1 MDKRSVGLL
10 LVLAFVNFLNPYSTR
25 AQEKL
30 KGRVSIS
37 GAFALYAMSVKWAGE
52 FRKIYPEVKIDISA
66 GGAGKGITDVL
77 NGMVDIG
84 MVSRDVYPE
93 EIKKGAVPIAVA
105 KDAVVAVI
113 NTRNPILV
121 DVVSQGL
128 TPEAAGN
135 IWLKG
140 AYKNWN
146 EAFHSKTK
154 APIHVYTRSD
164 ACGAAEVW
172 SRFFDGKQED
182 LLGSAVFGDPGLA
195 LAIRKDMLGIGF
207 NNICYAYDFVT
218 RRPFK
223 GIQIVPIDSN
233 RNGKID
239 ADENFYHTLDE
250 LIQAISAGKYPS
262 PPARDLYFVIGKK
275 QNNKAAS
282 VFLKWVLTDGQK
294 FVNESGCVNL
304 PKERISEE
312 LKKIN

>member
-1 MDKRSVGLL
+1 MEKRSIWLL
-10 LVLAFVNFLNPYSTR
+10 LILAFVNFLNPYSTA
-25 AQEKL
+25 AQKRL

-52 FRKIYPEVKIDISA
+52 FKKIHPEVNIDISA

-105 KDAVVAVI
+105 RDAVVAVI
-113 NTRNPILV
+113 NTRNPVLV
-121 DVVSQGL
+121 DVLSKGL
-128 TPEAAGN
+128 TPEIAAN

-140 AYKNWN
+140 TCKTWN
-146 EAFHSKTK
+146 EAFNSKTK
-154 APIHVYTRSD
+154 APIHIYTRSD

-172 SRFFDGKQED
+172 ARFFNAKQED

-218 RRPFK
+218 RHPFK
-223 GIQIVPIDSN
+223 GIQIVPIDLN
-233 RNGKID
+233 RNGQID
-239 ADENFYHTLDE
+239 PDENFYHTLDQ
-250 LIQAISAGKYPS
+250 LIKAISDGKYPS
-262 PPARDLYFVIGKK
+262 PPSRDLYFVINKQ
-275 QNNKAAS
+275 QNNKAA
-282 VFLKWVLTDGQK
+282 VEFLKWVLTDGQK
-294 FVNESGCVNL
+294 FVSESGCVNL

-312 LKKIN
+312 LKKVN

>member
-1 MDKRSVGLL
+1 MKKKYIWL
-10 LVLAFVNFLNPYSTR
+10 LVILVFINFLTPYSTA
-25 AQEKL
+25 AQKQL

-52 FRKIYPEVKIDISA
+52 FKKIYPEVKVDISA

-105 KDAVVAVI
+105 RDAVVAVI
-113 NTRNPILV
+113 NTRNPVLV
-121 DVVSQGL
+121 DVLSKGL
-128 TPEAAGN
+128 TPEMAGN
-135 IWLKG
+135 IWHDGTCKT
-140 AYKNWN
+140 WS
-146 EAFHSKTK
+146 EAFKAKTK

-172 SRFFDGKQED
+172 ARFFNAKQED

-207 NNICYAYDFVT
+207 NNIIYAYDFVT

-223 GIQIVPIDSN
+223 GIQIVPIDVN
-233 RNGKID
+233 RNGVID
-239 ADENFYHTLDE
+239 PDENFYHTLDQ
-250 LIQAISAGKYPS
+250 LIEAINKGKYPS
-262 PPARDLYFVIGKK
+262 PPARDLYFVINKQ
-275 QNNKAAS
+275 QNNKVAE

-304 PKERISEE
+304 PVERISEE
-312 LKKIN
+312 LIKVN

>member
-1 MDKRSVGLL
+1 MKKSFILL
-10 LVLAFVNFLNPYSTR
+10 LVILVYFNFLTPYSTV
-25 AQEKL
+25 AQKQL

-52 FRKIYPEVKIDISA
+52 FKKLHPEVKIDISA

-113 NTRNPILV
+113 NTRNPVLV
-121 DVVSQGL
+121 DVLSKGL
-128 TPEAAGN
+128 TLEMAGN
-135 IWLKG
+135 IWYKG
-140 AYKNWN
+140 TCKTWS
-146 EAFHSKTK
+146 EAFKANTK

-172 SRFFDGKQED
+172 ARFFNAKQED

-195 LAIRKDMLGIGF
+195 LAIRKDMLGIGS
-207 NNICYAYDFVT
+207 NNIIYAYDFVT

-223 GIQIVPIDSN
+223 GIQIVPIDV
-233 RNGKID
+233 NGNGQID
-239 ADENFYHTLDE
+239 PDENFYHTLDQ
-250 LIQAISAGKYPS
+250 LI
-262 PPARDLYFVIGKK
+262 
-275 QNNKAAS
+275 
-282 VFLKWVLTDGQK
+282 
-294 FVNESGCVNL
+294 
-304 PKERISEE
+304 
-312 LKKIN
+312 